1 MKNSFFFIL
10 PAILLAS
17 QASVNAQVY
26 SQNLVG
32 YANITFNAG
41 VNLFGNPLD
50 SAPND
55 LDSIINDD
63 GTEIIPNGTTVSLWN
78 PTTDSFGPGSVFNN
92 GSWSVDLTLLP
103 GTGAELIAPS
113 SFSTTFVG
121 NVDGHDGNLLT
132 QMSLPPP
139 PVFTGP
145 NGVYL
150 RSDACPTEDVG
161 TDIFLNI
168 FGRLPNPGEQV
179 TLLNSATQIYTTD
192 TYLGNG
198 SWDNVPT
205 LNVGEA
211 AFFNINSVP
220 EPSTACA
227 GLAGLGLAVFCCHK
241 RRHYGV

>member
-132 QMSLPPP
+132 QMSLPP
-139 PVFTGP
+139 
-145 NGVYL
+145 
-150 RSDACPTEDVG
+150 
-161 TDIFLNI
+161 
-168 FGRLPNPGEQV
+168 
-179 TLLNSATQIYTTD
+179 
-192 TYLGNG
+192 
-198 SWDNVPT
+198 
-205 LNVGEA
+205 
-211 AFFNINSVP
+211 
-220 EPSTACA
+220 
-227 GLAGLGLAVFCCHK
+227 
-241 RRHYGV
+241 